1 MPPRHTPRTL
11 AEYPWVVVRIACSMC
26 KRKKAFSLA
35 RLAAKYGPEQS
46 LDGLLRDVAHTCPW
60 YNEAARKYEPRCGAG
75 FVDLERNL
83 LPADHPDE
91 PIYRQ
96 RQPAREDLPKPPK
109 TAKPPKSPGM
119 RPLPATP
126 LPSSNV
132 IPMPV
137 RPEPVR
143 PPPMPVI
150 VAAVPRLAHW
160 PAPEIVF
167 ACAGCEIRQAHIPGR
182 PGLRTRQ
189 PLIAN
194 GDA

>member
-1 MPPRHTPRTL
+1 
-11 AEYPWVVVRIACSMC
+11 MC

-83 LPADHPDE
+83 PPADHPEE

-109 TAKPPKSPGM
+109 SLGM

-126 LPSSNV
+126 LPSNV
-132 IPMPV
+132 VPMPV

-167 ACAGCEIRQAHIPGR
+167 ACAGCEIRQAHSTALL
-182 PGLRTRQ
+182 LRAMPQGGKT
-189 PLIAN
+189 PLADVLA
-194 GDA
+194 GMRVSCPLRAAGGPCSGVLAKPEGEEA